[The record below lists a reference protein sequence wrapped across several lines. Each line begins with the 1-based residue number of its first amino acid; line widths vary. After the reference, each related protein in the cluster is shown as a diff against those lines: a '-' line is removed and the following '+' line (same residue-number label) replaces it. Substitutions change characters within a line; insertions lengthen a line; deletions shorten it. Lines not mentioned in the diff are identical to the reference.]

1 MEFTTIIALI
11 GGLVALVGVVVFFI
25 NKYPPKLLTK
35 HDVDFDAG
43 PNSVEIANKFGK
55 TIENTTSKITGT
67 VDGLA
72 NNAERIAGK
81 LSDTVQPI
89 SDGAGSVLG
98 GTGEIL
104 SAIAERIKLRQA
116 EYNACKSQ
124 TMNLVQEIEHLKS
137 RHIDVVQMESSLS
150 LGLLKVS
157 QKYTSFNRE
166 IINTE
171 EEGIISRGKTTE
183 YLSVRQADFHAHL
196 GVDLKKL
203 KFTFATD
210 SRILVHGL
218 RQVQLLGILN
228 LDPVCLLSEI
238 REHTK
243 KGRFSGSSTEILNQ
257 DSRLGALAEK
267 YSNQFSAEIH
277 ASKSYSHL
285 AEQSANL
292 ALGFLRVCFDGSGY
306 RVEEAFEELTE
317 EELNE
322 QMSFGDLCLTINKDL
337 EDQINQRLDK
347 RLALEQKSDQIE
359 GEILSIVTG
368 G

>member
-35 HDVDFDAG
+35 HDVYFDAG
-43 PNSVEIANKFGK
+43 PNSVEIAN
-55 TIENTTSKITGT
+55 
-67 VDGLA
+67 
-72 NNAERIAGK
+72 NAEKIAGK
-81 LSDTVQPI
+81 LSDTVQPL

-157 QKYTSFNRE
+157 QKYTSFNRKV
-166 IINTE
+166 IKTE
-171 EEGIISRGKTTE
+171 EEGIISREKTTE
-183 YLSVRQADFHAHL
+183 YLSVRQADFDAHL
-196 GVDLKKL
+196 GVDLKQL
-203 KFTFATD
+203 KFTFAMD
-210 SRILVHGL
+210 SRILVYGL
-218 RQVQLLGILN
+218 RQVQVLGILN

-243 KGRFSGSSTEILNQ
+243 KGRFSEGSTVILDQ
-257 DSRLGALAEK
+257 DPRLGAYAEEDNK
-267 YSNQFSAEIH
+267 RIVEEIH
-277 ASKSYSHL
+277 SQRSYPHL